1 MIHGLVEPGF
11 GDVAKA
17 LGANLERRGDVGA
30 ACCVY
35 LDGKPVVD
43 IWAGFADAGSSRPW
57 QDDTLAVVFSTTK
70 GATAV
75 CANLLIERGVL
86 DPNMTVA
93 DVWPEFAVNGK
104 ESIPL
109 GAVLSHR
116 AGLPVVEGDFTLESA
131 LAWDPVVQQLARQ
144 TPRWAWEEAAPGYH
158 IRSYGWLTGEVVRRV
173 TGQTLGQ
180 FFEKEVAG
188 PLGLD
193 WWIGLPESEEP
204 RVATLL
210 PPAPPED
217 PELRELMDAFTAPGT
232 MTGDALTGPSDL
244 FHYDDMWNTR
254 QMRRCELPSS
264 NGVAGA
270 RAIARMYAATVSD
283 VDGRRLLS
291 PATVARARR
300 VESDGP
306 DRVLGIPMRFGLG
319 FALGPSLP
327 PACGP
332 AAFGHPGAG
341 GSLGFADVDARVGF
355 GYVMNQMQLGVT
367 GDARSEVLVRA
378 VYAAIGK

>member
-1 MIHGLVEPGF
+1 VIHGLVEPGF

-43 IWAGFADAGSSRPW
+43 IWAGFADAASMRPW

-75 CANLLIERGVL
+75 CANLLIERGLL

-104 ESIPL
+104 EAIPL
-109 GAVLSHR
+109 RAVLSHR
-116 AGLPVVEGDFTLESA
+116 AGLPVVEGDFTLDSA
-131 LAWDPVVQQLARQ
+131 LAWDPVVDQLARQ
-144 TPRWAWEEAAPGYH
+144 APRWSWEEPAPGYH
-158 IRSYGWLTGEVVRRV
+158 IRSYGWLTGEIVRRV

-193 WWIGLPESEEP
+193 WWIGLPEGEEP
-204 RVATLL
+204 RVATLRRR
-210 PPAPPED
+210 PRPKI
-217 PELRELMDAFTAPGT
+217 PELRELMEVFTAGN
-232 MTGDALTGPSDL
+232 DDRRRASGPSNL
-244 FHYDDMWNTR
+244 FTTTR
-254 QMRRCELPSS
+254 CVEHPPAAPLRAAVVERHRRRP
-264 NGVAGA
+264 
-270 RAIARMYAATVSD
+270 RIARMWAA
-283 VDGRRLLS
+283 GHRLRRRRSPPPFS
-291 PATVARARR
+291 PATVARGAG
-300 VESDGP
+300 SNPGP
-306 DRVLGIPMRFGLG
+306 DRIPGLPMQFGLG

-341 GSLGFADVDARVGF
+341 GSLGFADADQRVGF
-355 GYVMNQMQLGVT
+355 GYVMNQMQLGIT

-378 VYAAIGK
+378 VYAALGK